1 MESQRIRYTK
11 EQLDD
16 ALTKGIISK
25 DTYDSNIDAAISF
38 DERRST
44 LERMMSDGDYV
55 FDRSMDDLK
64 TDLGFGLIDD
74 RTYDAI
80 AFLKNMGYKHPKN
93 DIISV
98 KLRFNLM
105 GLKDGGRYDTFEYIL
120 DPDDHQISERRYC
133 IHGTLFEGC
142 GNYKAPDS
150 AHITG
155 ISKDRSDRIINF
167 ISQLCDDGSLE
178 KDYTSAEGFDS
189 IFFDLYVR
197 TENGTIHTKGTE
209 RFPPFLDSLILMFN
223 ASIWHS
229 HILLSQ

>member
-1 MESQRIRYTK
+1 MKSQRIRYTK

-25 DTYDSNIDAAISF
+25 GTYDSNIDAAISF

-80 AFLKNMGYKHPKN
+80 AFLKNMDCKHPKH

-142 GNYKAPDS
+142 GNYKAPDN
-150 AHITG
+150 AHITE
-155 ISKDRSDRIINF
+155 ISKDRSDRIIGF
-167 ISQLCDDGSLE
+167 IS
-178 KDYTSAEGFDS
+178 
-189 IFFDLYVR
+189 
-197 TENGTIHTKGTE
+197 
-209 RFPPFLDSLILMFN
+209 
-223 ASIWHS
+223 
-229 HILLSQ
+229 